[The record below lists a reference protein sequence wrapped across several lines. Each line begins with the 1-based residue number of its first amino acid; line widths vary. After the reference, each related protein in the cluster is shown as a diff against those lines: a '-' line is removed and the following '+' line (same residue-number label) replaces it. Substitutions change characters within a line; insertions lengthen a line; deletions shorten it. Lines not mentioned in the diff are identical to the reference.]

1 MKRENGLIVLE
12 EGKKMYEG
20 FQGVVATVDPNTF
33 DENEKRIYLKE
44 VKFDRRIEGYKAKTI
59 DEIIVKAAISPKLLK
74 RKIFSRLEM
83 HPETVKMGFPE
94 IAINGDLE
102 NLLNC

>member
-12 EGKKMYEG
+12 EGKKLYEG
-20 FQGVVATVDPNTF
+20 FQGVVATIDPNTLCE
-33 DENEKRIYLKE
+33 DEKRIYLKE
-44 VKFDRRIEGYKAKTI
+44 VQFDQKIARYKAKTI
-59 DEIIVKAAISPKLLK
+59 DEIIVKNAISPKLLK
-74 RKIFSRLEM
+74 SKIFNILEK

-94 IAINGDLE
+94 IAINSDLD